1 MNLDEVK
8 TAVQMG
14 LDSGYRLFDTAFCYQ
29 NEDAIGDVLKEMI
42 DSGKLKREEI
52 FITTKVFGLKL

>member
-1 MNLDEVK
+1 
-8 TAVQMG
+8 MG
-14 LDSGYRLFDTAFCYQ
+14 LDSGYRLFDTAFAYQ

-52 FITTKVFGLKL
+52 FITTKVFGLRS